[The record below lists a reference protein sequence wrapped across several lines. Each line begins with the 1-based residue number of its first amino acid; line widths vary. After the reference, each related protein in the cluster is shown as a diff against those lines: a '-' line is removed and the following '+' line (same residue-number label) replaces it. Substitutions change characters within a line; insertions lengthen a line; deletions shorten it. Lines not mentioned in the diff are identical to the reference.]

1 MLVLYVAFCE
11 FLEIIPGIKQTI
23 NYKLKS
29 GDNTYSY
36 WRGSSSLSL
45 NNNKPQ
51 GVTMNRIVK
60 ILIVLVLPFALF
72 AQNTITGTVSD
83 ADNGNGLPGA
93 NVVVGGTTMG
103 AAADVDGYFVI
114 ENVPNG
120 TYTLAASVIG
130 YENGNA
136 TITLPGV
143 GSVDFALTTSALE
156 LSALEVFA
164 SRATRNT
171 PVAYSN
177 IEKDNLEFRLGSQDI
192 PMVLNLTPSVYATQ
206 QGGGAG
212 DARVN
217 VRGFNQRNVAVMIN
231 GVPVNDMENGWV
243 YWSNWDGV
251 ADATSSIQMQRGL
264 SAVNLATPSIG
275 GTMNI
280 ITDPAAIERGGKFRQ
295 EYGSGTFLKTTA
307 SYHSGLLN
315 DKLAFGGTVV
325 RKTGNGVIDK
335 AWTDA
340 WAYYFGASYA
350 MNEAHR
356 LEFYAVGAPQRHG
369 QMRYKQNI
377 GAFDHDFAKSLD
389 DYDEAALEKF
399 PEASMDRYGDYDDAE
414 AGRFYN
420 ENWNVVDSDYDGK
433 QYYYMYG
440 ARTIDRH
447 DPDYLNESENYY
459 HKPQV
464 SLNHYWT
471 INDMMRLST
480 IAYYSGGSG
489 GGTGTFDDMLW
500 DYNGPSR
507 IVDFNGTIA
516 MNKSALDRKGHDK
529 AAGQS
534 VGYLRNSYNR
544 QWTLG
549 AISKLN
555 YDVNEDLKV
564 QVGLDWRT
572 AEVEHGREVRDLLG
586 GSYAVNGDYDPYG
599 GKYKFFYNEFDETE
613 ADAKVGLGDIIN
625 YHNHNTIDWLGFFA
639 QGEYD
644 LNRFS
649 LYGMGGFSFI
659 KYSLIDHFK
668 KASNY
673 DYDYVTASDDGE
685 LMIDADPVMSF
696 QVKGGGL
703 YRVNETTDVF
713 ANFGYVQKPPILDN
727 IIDDIE
733 VSLAT
738 DPVNETFVS
747 GEIGANLRLM
757 NGRLNTKL
765 NAYYTMWRDR
775 TVTRN
780 VQSGAGS
787 SGDTDVIFLTGMNQ
801 DHMGV
806 ELEAAFQPIDMF
818 RLDAAISYGM
828 WDYAGDAEGKYK
840 DISSQTT
847 EDYLYA
853 IDGLEIGDMPQT
865 IVALGASVFPIEGM
879 NVQAVF
885 NYYDRHWAD
894 WDPQSRQVNEGD
906 DPDRETS
913 WQMPSAYKIDL
924 HATYML
930 PVDFNGINFQL
941 FAHVFNALDEV
952 YVQDATDNSSYNAYS
967 ANGVNHS
974 ADDAEV
980 YLSTP
985 RYFNV
990 GVNVLLP

>member
-1 MLVLYVAFCE
+1 
-11 FLEIIPGIKQTI
+11 
-23 NYKLKS
+23 
-29 GDNTYSY
+29 
-36 WRGSSSLSL
+36 
-45 NNNKPQ
+45 
-51 GVTMNRIVK
+51 MNRIVK
-60 ILIVLVLPFALF
+60 ILMVLVLPFALF

-83 ADNGNGLPGA
+83 AANGNGLSGA

-114 ENVPNG
+114 ENVPDG
-120 TYTLAASVIG
+120 TFTLTASVIG

-143 GSVDFALTTSALE
+143 GSVDFALTASALE
-156 LSALEVFA
+156 MSALEVFA

-177 IEKDNLEFRLGSQDI
+177 VEKENLEFRLGSQDI

-307 SYHSGLLN
+307 SYHSGLIN
-315 DKLAFGGTVV
+315 DKLAFGATVV
-325 RKTGNGVIDK
+325 RKTGDGVIDK

-350 MNEAHR
+350 LNEAHR

-389 DYDEAALEKF
+389 DYDEEALDQYT
-399 PEASMDRYGDYDDAE
+399 EASMDRYGDYDDAE

-440 ARTIDRH
+440 AKEVDRH
-447 DPDYLNESENYY
+447 DPDFLNESENYF

-471 INDMMRLST
+471 INDAMRLSST
-480 IAYYSGGSG
+480 FYFSGGSG
-489 GGTGTFDDMLW
+489 GGTGTFDDMIW

-507 IVDFNGTIA
+507 IVDFDGTIA
-516 MNKSALDRKGHDK
+516 INRGTLDRKGHDK

-534 VGYLRNSYNR
+534 VGFLRNSVNQ

-555 YDVNEDLKV
+555 YDVSEDLQV
-564 QVGLDWRT
+564 QFGVDWRT
-572 AEVEHGREVRDLLG
+572 AEIEHFREVRDLLG
-586 GSYAVNGDYDPYG
+586 GKYVMNGDYDPYAG
-599 GKYKFFYNEFDETE
+599 DYKFYYSEFEET
-613 ADAKVGLGDIIN
+613 DAARRKGLGDKIN
-625 YHNHNTIDWLGFFA
+625 YNNTNTVDWLGFFG
-639 QGEYD
+639 QGEYNWND
-644 LNRFS
+644 FS
-649 LYGMGGFSFI
+649 FYGMGGFSMI
-659 KYSLIDHFK
+659 KYSLVDHFK

-685 LMIDADPVMSF
+685 LTIDADWVSSF

-713 ANFGYVQKPPILDN
+713 ANFGYVEKPPILDN

-733 VSLAT
+733 ISLAT
-738 DPVNETFVS
+738 DPVNETFIS
-747 GEIGANLRLM
+747 GEVGANLRLM
-757 NGRLNTKL
+757 NGRLFTKL

-780 VQSGAGS
+780 VQAGTGS
-787 SGDTDVIFLTGMNQ
+787 SGDTDVIFLTGMDQ
-801 DHMGV
+801 DHLGV
-806 ELEAAFQPIDMF
+806 EAEIAFQPIDMF

-828 WDYAGDAEGKYK
+828 WDYAGDVEGKYK
-840 DISSQTT
+840 DISTQTS
-847 EDYLYA
+847 EDYLYS
-853 IDGLEIGDMPQT
+853 IDGLKIGDMPQT
-865 IVALGASVFPIEGM
+865 IVALGASVYPIDGM
-879 NVQAVF
+879 NIQAVF

-894 WDPQSRQVNEGD
+894 WDPQSRQVDEGEA
-906 DPDRETS
+906 PDRDES
-913 WQMPSAYKIDL
+913 WQVPSAYKIDL
-924 HATYML
+924 HATYNL
-930 PVDFNGINFQL
+930 PIDLNGIKFQA
-941 FAHVFNALDEV
+941 FAHLFNALDEV
-952 YVQDATDNSSYNAYS
+952 YVQDATDNSSYNAYT
-967 ANGVNHS
+967 ANGVDHT

-990 GVNVLLP
+990 GVNILLP

>member
-1 MLVLYVAFCE
+1 
-11 FLEIIPGIKQTI
+11 
-23 NYKLKS
+23 
-29 GDNTYSY
+29 
-36 WRGSSSLSL
+36 
-45 NNNKPQ
+45 
-51 GVTMNRIVK
+51 MNRIVK
-60 ILIVLVLPFALF
+60 ILMVLVLPFALF
-72 AQNTITGTVSD
+72 AQNTVTGTVTD
-83 ADNGNGLPGA
+83 AKTGNDLPGA

-103 AAADVDGYFVI
+103 AAADADGYFVI
-114 ENVPNG
+114 EDVPNG
-120 TYTLAASVIG
+120 TYTLTASVIG

-136 TITLPGV
+136 TITLPGA

-177 IEKDNLEFRLGSQDI
+177 ISKEALEFRLGSQDI

-280 ITDPAAIERGGKFRQ
+280 ITDPAAIEKGGRFKQ
-295 EYGSGTFLKTTA
+295 ELGSGNLLKSTL
-307 SYHSGLLN
+307 SYHSGLIN
-315 DKLAFGGTVV
+315 DKLAFGATVV

-350 MNEAHR
+350 LNAEHR

-389 DYDEAALEKF
+389 DYDEAALETF
-399 PEASMDRYGDYDDAE
+399 SEASMDRYGDYDDAE

-420 ENWNVVDSDYDGK
+420 ENWNVVDSDYNGK

-440 ARTIDRH
+440 AKTVDRY
-447 DPDYLNESENYY
+447 DPDYLNESENYF

-471 INDMMRLST
+471 INDAMRLLST
-480 IAYYSGGSG
+480 FYFSGGSG
-489 GGTGTFDDMLW
+489 GGTGTFDDMIW

-516 MNKSALDRKGHDK
+516 INRGTVDRKGHDK

-534 VGYLRNSYNR
+534 VGFLRNSVNQ

-564 QVGLDWRT
+564 QFGVDWRT
-572 AEVEHGREVRDLLG
+572 AEIKHFREVRDLLG
-586 GSYAVNGDYDPYG
+586 GTYVYNGDYDPYAG
-599 GKYKFFYNEFDETE
+599 DYKFYYSEFEETE
-613 ADAKVGLGDIIN
+613 AARRKGLGDKIN
-625 YHNHNTIDWLGFFA
+625 YNNTNTVDWLGFFA
-639 QGEYD
+639 QGEYNW
-644 LNRFS
+644 NRFS
-649 LYGMGGFSFI
+649 FYGMGGFSMI
-659 KYSLIDHFK
+659 KYSLVDHFK

-685 LMIDADPVMSF
+685 LTIDADWVSSF

-703 YRVNETTDVF
+703 YHVNETIDVF
-713 ANFGYVQKPPILDN
+713 ANFGYVEKPPILDN

-733 VSLAT
+733 ISLAT
-738 DPVNETFVS
+738 DPVNESFIS
-747 GEIGANLRLM
+747 MEAGANLRLM

-765 NAYYTMWRDR
+765 NVYNTMWRDR

-780 VQSGAGS
+780 VQAGTGS
-787 SGDTDVIFLTGMNQ
+787 SGDTDVIFLTGMDQN
-801 DHMGV
+801 HLGV

-828 WDYAGDAEGKYK
+828 WEYAGDADGTYK
-840 DISSQTT
+840 DISTQTS

-853 IDGLEIGDMPQT
+853 IDGLKIGDMPQT
-865 IVALGASVFPIEGM
+865 IVALGASIFPIDGL
-879 NVQAVF
+879 NIQAIF

-894 WDPQSRQVNEGD
+894 WDPLSRQVDEGD
-906 DPDRETS
+906 DPDREQS
-913 WQMPSAYKIDL
+913 WQVPSATKIDL
-924 HATYML
+924 HASYNL
-930 PVDFNGINFQL
+930 PFDLKGVKLQV
-941 FAHVFNALDEV
+941 FAHVFNALDEL
-952 YVQDATDNSSYNAYS
+952 YVQDATDNSSYNAYTD
-967 ANGVNHS
+967 NGLTHS

-980 YLSTP
+980 YMSTP

-990 GVNVLLP
+990 GINVYLP

>member
-1 MLVLYVAFCE
+1 
-11 FLEIIPGIKQTI
+11 
-23 NYKLKS
+23 
-29 GDNTYSY
+29 
-36 WRGSSSLSL
+36 
-45 NNNKPQ
+45 
-51 GVTMNRIVK
+51 MNRIVK
-60 ILIVLVLPFALF
+60 ILMVLVLPLALF
-72 AQNTITGTVSD
+72 AQNTVTGTVTD
-83 ADNGNGLPGA
+83 AKTGNGLAGA

-114 ENVPNG
+114 ENVPDG
-120 TYTLAASVIG
+120 TYTLTASVIG

-136 TITLPGV
+136 TITLPGA

-177 IEKDNLEFRLGSQDI
+177 IEKEQLEFRLGSQDI
-192 PMVLNLTPSVYATQ
+192 PMILNLTPSVYATM

-231 GVPVNDMENGWV
+231 GIPINDMENGWV

-295 EYGSGTFLKTTA
+295 ELGNDGFLKTTLT
-307 SYHSGLLN
+307 YHSGLIN
-315 DKLAFGGTVV
+315 DKLALGATIV
-325 RKTGNGVIDK
+325 RKTGDGVIDK

-350 MNEAHR
+350 LNDAHR
-356 LEFYAVGAPQRHG
+356 LEFYAIGAPQRHG

-377 GAFDHDFAKSLD
+377 GAYDHEFAKSLD
-389 DYDEAALEKF
+389 DYDEAGLGLF
-399 PEASMDRYGDYDDAE
+399 SEASEDRYDGHDAK

-440 ARTIDRH
+440 AKTVDRH

-459 HKPQV
+459 HKPV
-464 SLNHYWT
+464 VNFNHYWT
-471 INDMMRLST
+471 INDAMRLSST
-480 IAYYSGGSG
+480 FYFSGGSG
-489 GGTGTFDDMLW
+489 GGTGTFDDMIW

-516 MNKSALDRKGHDK
+516 INQGTVDRKGHDK

-534 VGYLRNSYNR
+534 VGFLRNSVNR

-549 AISKLN
+549 VISKLN

-564 QVGLDWRT
+564 QFGVDWRT
-572 AEVEHGREVRDLLG
+572 AEIEHFREVRDLLG
-586 GSYAVNGDYDPYG
+586 GTYVVNGDYDPYAG
-599 GKYKFFYNEFDETE
+599 AYKSYYSEFEETE
-613 ADAKVGLGDIIN
+613 SARRKGLGDRIN
-625 YHNHNTIDWLGFFA
+625 YNNTNTVDWLGFFA
-639 QGEYD
+639 QGEYNM
-644 LNRFS
+644 NRFS
-649 LYGMGGFSFI
+649 LYGMGGISMI
-659 KYSLIDHFK
+659 KYSLVDHFK

-685 LMIDADPVMSF
+685 LTIDADWVSSF

-703 YRVNETTDVF
+703 YHVNESTDVF
-713 ANFGYVQKPPILDN
+713 ANFGYVEKPPILDN

-733 VSLAT
+733 ISLAT
-738 DPVNETFVS
+738 DPVNEIFISV
-747 GEIGANLRLM
+747 EAGANLRLM

-765 NAYYTMWRDR
+765 NVYNTMWRDR

-780 VQSGAGS
+780 VQAGTGS
-787 SGDTDVIFLTGMNQ
+787 SGDTDVIFLTGMDQN
-801 DHMGV
+801 HMGV
-806 ELEAAFQPIDMF
+806 EVEAAFQPIDMF

-828 WDYAGDAEGKYK
+828 WEYADDAAGTYK
-840 DISSQTT
+840 DISTQTS

-853 IDGLEIGDMPQT
+853 IKGLKIGDMPQT
-865 IVALGASVFPIEGM
+865 IVALGASVFPIDGM
-879 NVQAVF
+879 NIQAVF

-894 WDPQSRQVNEGD
+894 WDPQSRQVDEGE
-906 DPDRETS
+906 DPDREAS
-913 WQMPSAYKIDL
+913 WQVPSAYKIDL
-924 HATYML
+924 HASYNL
-930 PVDFNGINFQL
+930 PFDLKGIKLQV

-952 YVQDATDNSSYNAYS
+952 YIQDATDNSSYN
-967 ANGVNHS
+967 GVRVKSDGSLTTSDNYPLLNSHS
-974 ADDAEV
+974 ADAAEV

-985 RYFNV
+985 RYFNA
-990 GVNVLLP
+990 GINILFP

>member
-1 MLVLYVAFCE
+1 M
-11 FLEIIPGIKQTI
+11 
-23 NYKLKS
+23 
-29 GDNTYSY
+29 
-36 WRGSSSLSL
+36 
-45 NNNKPQ
+45 
-51 GVTMNRIVK
+51 
-60 ILIVLVLPFALF
+60 VLVLPFALF

-103 AAADVDGYFVI
+103 AAADIDGYFVI

-120 TYTLAASVIG
+120 TYTLTSSVIG

-143 GSVDFALTTSALE
+143 GSVDFALTASALE

-177 IEKDNLEFRLGSQDI
+177 VEKDNLEFRLGSQDI

-440 ARTIDRH
+440 AKTVDRH
-447 DPDYLNESENYY
+447 DPDYLNESENYF

-480 IAYYSGGSG
+480 TAYFSGGSG

-516 MNKSALDRKGHDK
+516 MNRGTENRKGGDK

-534 VGYLRNSYNR
+534 VGYLRNSVNR

-572 AEVEHGREVRDLLG
+572 AEIEHAREVRDLLG

-599 GKYKFFYNEFDETE
+599 AKYKFFYNEFDETE

-625 YHNHNTIDWLGFFA
+625 YHNTNTVDWLGFFA

-644 LNRFS
+644 INRFS
-649 LYGMGGFSFI
+649 LYGMGGISFI
-659 KYSLIDHFK
+659 KYSLIDFFK

-685 LMIDADPVMSF
+685 LMIEADPVMSF

-713 ANFGYVQKPPILDN
+713 ANFGYVEKPPILDN

-733 VSLAT
+733 VSLST
-738 DPVNETFVS
+738 DPVNETFIS
-747 GEIGANLRLM
+747 GEAGANLRLM

-780 VQSGAGS
+780 VQSGTGS
-787 SGDTDVIFLTGMNQ
+787 SGDTDVIFLTGMDQN
-801 DHMGV
+801 HMGV

-840 DISSQTT
+840 DISTQTT

-879 NVQAVF
+879 NIQAVF

-952 YVQDATDNSSYNAYS
+952 YVQDATDNSSYNAYQVDRKI
-967 ANGVNHS
+967 ANPHM
-974 ADDAEV
+974 ADAAEV